1 MSKKK
6 KKKKQAKSI
15 FFPDAENTEGN
26 GTYEL

>member
-1 MSKKK
+1 MSKK
-6 KKKKQAKSI
+6 KKKKQAKYI